1 MEQKDLEKLEALTL
15 RTGSDYEAFLYD
27 CDGTLADNMLA
38 HKLAYQEVTANYGIG
53 LDLNMVD
60 EFAGMPTA
68 IFANEITKRYG
79 ITLPETFASE
89 KSQIFIDKYIE
100 KTQPIAY
107 VAEHLKNH
115 VGKVKIA
122 VVSGGSRKTVTKTLT
137 VLGLIDLI
145 DVMVCAGETPKGKPA
160 PDPFLAAAEALGVA
174 PEKCMVF
181 EDADLGV
188 QGAIAAGM
196 DWVRID
202 KL

>member
-1 MEQKDLEKLEALTL
+1 MDSKDLEKLETLTK
-15 RTGSDYEAFLYD
+15 RTEGEYQAFLYD
-27 CDGTLADNMLA
+27 CDGTLADNMMA
-38 HKLAYQEVTANYGIG
+38 HKLAYQEVAASYGIS

-68 IFANEITKRYG
+68 IFAKEITKRYG
-79 ITLPETFASE
+79 VDLPETFASE

-137 VLGLIDLI
+137 VLGLVDLI
-145 DVMVCAGETPKGKPA
+145 EVMVCAGETPKGKPA

-196 DWVRID
+196 DWVRVD

>member
-1 MEQKDLEKLEALTL
+1 MDNNHLEKLELLTK
-15 RTGSDYEAFLYD
+15 RTEGEYQAFLYD
-27 CDGTLADNMLA
+27 CDGTLADNMMA
-38 HKLAYQEVTANYGIG
+38 HKLAYEEVAANYGVG
-53 LDLNMVD
+53 LDLNMID

-68 IFANEITKRYG
+68 IFAKEITKRYG
-79 ITLPETFASE
+79 VPLPDTFASE

-100 KTQPIAY
+100 KTQPISY

-160 PDPFLAAAEALGVA
+160 PDPFLAAAEALNVA
-174 PEKCMVF
+174 PNKCIVF

-202 KL
+202 KI

>member
-1 MEQKDLEKLEALTL
+1 MDNYLEKLELLTQ
-15 RTGSDYEAFLYD
+15 RTEGEYEAFLYD

-38 HKLAYQEVTANYGIG
+38 HKLAYEEVAANYGIA
-53 LDLNMVD
+53 LDHAMVD

-68 IFANEITKRYG
+68 LFAQEITKRYG
-79 ITLPETFASE
+79 VPLPDTFANE

-100 KTQPIAY
+100 QTQPIAY

-137 VLGLIDLI
+137 VLGLIDFV
-145 DVMVCAGETPKGKPA
+145 DTMVCAGETPKGKPA
-160 PDPFLAAAEALGVA
+160 PDPFLAAAEKLGVN
-174 PEKCMVF
+174 PQKCIVF
-181 EDADLGV
+181 EDAEFGV

-196 DWVRID
+196 DWVRVD
-202 KL
+202 KI

>member
-1 MEQKDLEKLEALTL
+1 MENHLEKLEFLTK
-15 RTGSDYEAFLYD
+15 RTAGEYQAFLYD

-38 HKLAYQEVTANYGIG
+38 HKLAYEEVAAKYGVA
-53 LDLNMVD
+53 LDHAMVD
-60 EFAGMPTA
+60 EFAGVPTVL
-68 IFANEITKRYG
+68 FAQEITKRYG
-79 ITLPETFASE
+79 VALPDTFASE

-100 KTQPIAY
+100 QTKPISY

-160 PDPFLAAAEALGVA
+160 PDPFLAAAEALNIE
-174 PEKCMVF
+174 PSKCIVF
-181 EDADLGV
+181 EDAELGV
-188 QGAIAAGM
+188 QGAIVAGM

>member
-1 MEQKDLEKLEALTL
+1 MDKQHLEKLTFLTQ
-15 RTGSDYEAFLYD
+15 RTADKYEAFLYD
-27 CDGTLADNMLA
+27 CDGTLADNMMA
-38 HKLAYQEVTANYGIG
+38 HKLAYKEVAANYGVA
-53 LDLNMVD
+53 LDLEMVD

-68 IFANEITKRYG
+68 IFAKEITRRYDVE
-79 ITLPETFASE
+79 LPDTFASE

-100 KTQPIAY
+100 KTQPISY

-115 VGKVKIA
+115 VGKIKIA

-174 PEKCMVF
+174 PEKCIVF

-188 QGAIAAGM
+188 QGAVAAGM
-196 DWVRID
+196 DWVRVD
-202 KL
+202 KI

>member
-1 MEQKDLEKLEALTL
+1 MDSKHLEKLELLTQ
-15 RTGSDYEAFLYD
+15 RTEGAYEAFLYD
-27 CDGTLADNMLA
+27 CDGTLADNMMA
-38 HKLAYQEVTANYGIG
+38 HKLAYQEVAANYGVS
-53 LDLNMVD
+53 LDLDMVD
-60 EFAGMPTA
+60 EFAGMPTK

-79 ITLPETFASE
+79 VPLPDTFAGE

-100 KTQPIAY
+100 KTQPISY

-137 VLGLIDLI
+137 VLGLVDLI

-160 PDPFLAAAEALGVA
+160 PDPFLAAAEALCVD
-174 PEKCMVF
+174 PKKCIVF

-188 QGAIAAGM
+188 QGAIAAEM
-196 DWVRID
+196 DWVRVD
-202 KL
+202 KI

>member
-1 MEQKDLEKLEALTL
+1 MDDKHLQKLEFLTG
-15 RTGSDYEAFLYD
+15 RTADKYEAFLYD

-38 HKLAYQEVTANYGIG
+38 HKLAYEEVAARYGVA
-53 LDLNMVD
+53 LDHAMVD
-60 EFAGMPTA
+60 EFAGVPTA
-68 IFANEITKRYG
+68 LFAKEITKRYG
-79 ITLPETFASE
+79 VDLPDTFASE

-100 KTQPIAY
+100 QTQPISY

-137 VLGLIDLI
+137 ILGLIDLI

-160 PDPFLAAAEALGVA
+160 PDPFLAAAEALSVD
-174 PEKCMVF
+174 PKKCIVF
-181 EDADLGV
+181 EDAELGV

-202 KL
+202 QI

>member
-1 MEQKDLEKLEALTL
+1 MDSKHLEKLELLTK
-15 RTGSDYEAFLYD
+15 RTEGEYQAFLYD
-27 CDGTLADNMLA
+27 CDGTLADNMMA
-38 HKLAYQEVTANYGIG
+38 HKLAYKEVAANYGVG

-68 IFANEITKRYG
+68 IFAGEITKRYG
-79 ITLPETFASE
+79 VPLPDTFASE

-100 KTQPIAY
+100 QTQPISY

-137 VLGLIDLI
+137 VLGLIDLV

-160 PDPFLAAAEALGVA
+160 PDPFLAAANALGID
-174 PEKCMVF
+174 PKKCMVF
-181 EDADLGV
+181 EDAELGV
-188 QGAIAAGM
+188 QAAIAAGM
-196 DWVRID
+196 DWVRVDQI
-202 KL
+202 

>member
-1 MEQKDLEKLEALTL
+1 MDDKHLQKLEFLTG
-15 RTGSDYEAFLYD
+15 RTTDKYDAFLYD

-38 HKLAYQEVTANYGIG
+38 HKLAYEEVAARYGVA
-53 LDLNMVD
+53 LDHAMVD
-60 EFAGMPTA
+60 EFAGVPTA
-68 IFANEITKRYG
+68 LFAKEITKRYG
-79 ITLPETFASE
+79 VDLPDTFASE

-100 KTQPIAY
+100 QTQPISY

-137 VLGLIDLI
+137 ILGLIDLI

-160 PDPFLAAAEALGVA
+160 PDPFLAAAEALSVD
-174 PEKCMVF
+174 PKKCIVF
-181 EDADLGV
+181 EDAELGV

-202 KL
+202 QI

>member
-1 MEQKDLEKLEALTL
+1 MENHLEKLELLTK
-15 RTGSDYEAFLYD
+15 RTAGDYEAFLYD
-27 CDGTLADNMLA
+27 CDGTLADNMMA
-38 HKLAYQEVTANYGIG
+38 HKLAYKEVAANYGVG
-53 LDLNMVD
+53 LDLNMID

-68 IFANEITKRYG
+68 IFAKEITKRYG
-79 ITLPETFASE
+79 VPLPETFASE

-145 DVMVCAGETPKGKPA
+145 DIMVCAGETPKGKPA
-160 PDPFLAAAEALGVA
+160 PDPFLAAAEALGVD
-174 PEKCMVF
+174 PKKCIVF
-181 EDADLGV
+181 EDAELGV
-188 QGAIAAGM
+188 QGAISAGM
-196 DWVRID
+196 DWVRVD

>member
-1 MEQKDLEKLEALTL
+1 MDDKHLQKLEFLTG
-15 RTGSDYEAFLYD
+15 RTADKYDAFLYD

-38 HKLAYQEVTANYGIG
+38 HKLAYEEVAARYGVA
-53 LDLNMVD
+53 LDHAMVD
-60 EFAGMPTA
+60 EFAGVPTA
-68 IFANEITKRYG
+68 LFAKEITKRYG
-79 ITLPETFASE
+79 VDLPDTFASE

-100 KTQPIAY
+100 QTQPISY

-137 VLGLIDLI
+137 ILGLIDFI

-160 PDPFLAAAEALGVA
+160 PDPFLAAAEALSVD
-174 PEKCMVF
+174 PKKCIVF
-181 EDADLGV
+181 EDAELGV

-202 KL
+202 QI

>member
-1 MEQKDLEKLEALTL
+1 MENHLEKLELLTK
-15 RTGSDYEAFLYD
+15 RTAGDYEAFLYD
-27 CDGTLADNMLA
+27 CDGTLADNMMA
-38 HKLAYQEVTANYGIG
+38 HKLAYEEVAANYGVG
-53 LDLNMVD
+53 LDLNMID

-68 IFANEITKRYG
+68 IFAKEITKRYG
-79 ITLPETFASE
+79 VPLPETFASE

-145 DVMVCAGETPKGKPA
+145 DIMVCAGETPKGKPA
-160 PDPFLAAAEALGVA
+160 PDPFLAAAEALGVD
-174 PEKCMVF
+174 PKKCIVF
-181 EDADLGV
+181 EDAELGV
-188 QGAIAAGM
+188 QGAISAGM
-196 DWVRID
+196 DWVRVD

>member
-1 MEQKDLEKLEALTL
+1 MENHLEKLELLTK
-15 RTGSDYEAFLYD
+15 RTDGDYEAFLYD
-27 CDGTLADNMLA
+27 CDGTLADNMMA
-38 HKLAYQEVTANYGIG
+38 HKLAYEEVAANYGVG
-53 LDLNMVD
+53 LDLNMID

-68 IFANEITKRYG
+68 IFAKEITKRYG
-79 ITLPETFASE
+79 VPLPETFASE

-100 KTQPIAY
+100 KTQPISY
-107 VAEHLKNH
+107 VAEHLRNH

-137 VLGLIDLI
+137 VLGLINLI

-160 PDPFLAAAEALGVA
+160 PDPFLAAAEALGVD
-174 PEKCMVF
+174 PKKCIVF
-181 EDADLGV
+181 EDAELGV
-188 QGAIAAGM
+188 QGAISAGM

>member
-1 MEQKDLEKLEALTL
+1 MDSKHLEKLELLTK
-15 RTGSDYEAFLYD
+15 RTEGEYQAFLYD
-27 CDGTLADNMLA
+27 CDGTLADNMMA
-38 HKLAYQEVTANYGIG
+38 HKLAYKEVAANYGVG

-68 IFANEITKRYG
+68 IFAREITKRYG
-79 ITLPETFASE
+79 VPLPDTFASE

-100 KTQPIAY
+100 QTQPISY
-107 VAEHLKNH
+107 VSEHLKNH

-160 PDPFLAAAEALGVA
+160 PDPFLAAAEALGVD
-174 PEKCMVF
+174 PKKCIVF
-181 EDADLGV
+181 EDAELGV

-196 DWVRID
+196 DWIRVDQI
-202 KL
+202 

>member
-1 MEQKDLEKLEALTL
+1 MDSKHLEKLEILTK
-15 RTGSDYEAFLYD
+15 RTEGEYQAFLYD
-27 CDGTLADNMLA
+27 CDGTLADNMMA
-38 HKLAYQEVTANYGIG
+38 HKLAYQEVAANYGIG
-53 LDLNMVD
+53 LDLDMVD

-68 IFANEITKRYG
+68 IFAKEITKRYG
-79 ITLPETFASE
+79 VDLPDTFASE

-122 VVSGGSRKTVTKTLT
+122 VVSGGSRKTVTNTLT
-137 VLGLIDLI
+137 VIGLVDLI
-145 DVMVCAGETPKGKPA
+145 EVMVCAGETAKGKPA
-160 PDPFLAAAEALGVA
+160 PDPFLAAAEALGVD
-174 PEKCMVF
+174 PTKCIVF

-196 DWVRID
+196 DWVRVD

>member
-1 MEQKDLEKLEALTL
+1 MDSKHLEKLELLTK
-15 RTGSDYEAFLYD
+15 RTEGEYQAFLYD
-27 CDGTLADNMLA
+27 CDGTLADNMMA
-38 HKLAYQEVTANYGIG
+38 HKLAYKEVAANYGVG

-68 IFANEITKRYG
+68 IFAQEITKRYG
-79 ITLPETFASE
+79 VPLPDTFAGE

-100 KTQPIAY
+100 QTQPISY

-137 VLGLIDLI
+137 VLGLIDLV
-145 DVMVCAGETPKGKPA
+145 DVMVCAGETTKGKPA
-160 PDPFLAAAEALGVA
+160 PDPFLAAAEALGVD
-174 PEKCMVF
+174 PKKCIVF
-181 EDADLGV
+181 EDAELGV

-202 KL
+202 QI

>member
-1 MEQKDLEKLEALTL
+1 MDSKHLEKLEILTK
-15 RTGSDYEAFLYD
+15 RTKGEYQAFLYD
-27 CDGTLADNMLA
+27 CDGTLADNMMA
-38 HKLAYQEVTANYGIG
+38 HKLAYQEVAANYGIG
-53 LDLNMVD
+53 LDLDMVD

-68 IFANEITKRYG
+68 IFAKEITKRYG
-79 ITLPETFASE
+79 VDLPDTFASE

-122 VVSGGSRKTVTKTLT
+122 VVSGGSRKTVTNTLT
-137 VLGLIDLI
+137 VIGLVDLI
-145 DVMVCAGETPKGKPA
+145 EVMVCAGETAKGKPA

-174 PEKCMVF
+174 PERCIVF

-196 DWVRID
+196 DWVRVD

>member
-1 MEQKDLEKLEALTL
+1 MDKQHLEKLTFLTQ
-15 RTGSDYEAFLYD
+15 RTAEKYEAFLYD
-27 CDGTLADNMLA
+27 CDGTLADNMMA
-38 HKLAYQEVTANYGIG
+38 HKLAYKEVAANYGVA
-53 LDLNMVD
+53 LDLEMVD

-68 IFANEITKRYG
+68 IFAKEITRRYDVA
-79 ITLPETFASE
+79 LPDTFASE

-100 KTQPIAY
+100 KTQPISY
-107 VAEHLKNH
+107 VAQHLKNH
-115 VGKVKIA
+115 AGKVKIA

-174 PEKCMVF
+174 PEKCIVF

-188 QGAIAAGM
+188 QGAVAAGM
-196 DWVRID
+196 DWVRVD
-202 KL
+202 KI

>member
-1 MEQKDLEKLEALTL
+1 MDSIHLEKLELLTK
-15 RTGSDYEAFLYD
+15 RTEGEYEAFLYD
-27 CDGTLADNMLA
+27 CDGTLADNMMA
-38 HKLAYQEVTANYGIG
+38 HKLAYKEVAANYGIG

-68 IFANEITKRYG
+68 IFAKEITKRYG
-79 ITLPETFASE
+79 VALPDTFASE

-100 KTQPIAY
+100 KTQPISY

-160 PDPFLAAAEALGVA
+160 PDPFLAAAEALGID
-174 PEKCMVF
+174 PTKCIVF

-196 DWVRID
+196 DWVRVD
-202 KL
+202 KI

>member
-1 MEQKDLEKLEALTL
+1 MDNKDLEKLELLTK
-15 RTGSDYEAFLYD
+15 RTAGQYEAFLYD
-27 CDGTLADNMLA
+27 CDGTLADNMMA
-38 HKLAYQEVTANYGIG
+38 HKLAYEEVAANYGVG
-53 LDLNMVD
+53 LDLNMID

-68 IFANEITKRYG
+68 IFAKEITKRYG
-79 ITLPETFASE
+79 VPLPDTFASE

-174 PEKCMVF
+174 PSKCIVF
-181 EDADLGV
+181 EDAELGV
-188 QGAIAAGM
+188 QAAISAGM

>member
-1 MEQKDLEKLEALTL
+1 MDSKHLEKLEILTK
-15 RTGSDYEAFLYD
+15 RTEGEYQAFLYD
-27 CDGTLADNMLA
+27 CDGTLADNMMA
-38 HKLAYQEVTANYGIG
+38 HKLAYEEVAANYGIG
-53 LDLNMVD
+53 LDLNMID

-68 IFANEITKRYG
+68 VFAKEITKRYG
-79 ITLPETFASE
+79 VDLPDTFASE

-100 KTQPIAY
+100 KTQPISY

-174 PEKCMVF
+174 PEMCIVF

-202 KL
+202 KI

>member
-1 MEQKDLEKLEALTL
+1 M
-15 RTGSDYEAFLYD
+15 
-27 CDGTLADNMLA
+27 A
-38 HKLAYQEVTANYGIG
+38 HKLAYKEVAANYGVG

-68 IFANEITKRYG
+68 IFAGEITKRYG
-79 ITLPETFASE
+79 VSLPDTFASE

-100 KTQPIAY
+100 QTQPISY

-137 VLGLIDLI
+137 VLGLIDLV
-145 DVMVCAGETPKGKPA
+145 DVLVCAGETPKGKPA
-160 PDPFLAAAEALGVA
+160 PDPFLAAAEALGVD
-174 PEKCMVF
+174 PKKCIVF
-181 EDADLGV
+181 EDAELGV

-202 KL
+202 QI

>member
-1 MEQKDLEKLEALTL
+1 MDSKHLEKLEILTK
-15 RTGSDYEAFLYD
+15 RTEGEYQAFLYD
-27 CDGTLADNMLA
+27 CDGTLADNMMA
-38 HKLAYQEVTANYGIG
+38 HKLAYEEVAANYGIG
-53 LDLNMVD
+53 LDLNMID

-68 IFANEITKRYG
+68 VFAKEITKRYG
-79 ITLPETFASE
+79 VDLPDTFASE

-100 KTQPIAY
+100 KTQPISY

-174 PEKCMVF
+174 PEKCIVF

-202 KL
+202 KI

>member
-1 MEQKDLEKLEALTL
+1 MDNNHLEKLELLTK
-15 RTGSDYEAFLYD
+15 RTEGEYQAFLYD
-27 CDGTLADNMLA
+27 CDGTLADNMMA
-38 HKLAYQEVTANYGIG
+38 HKLAYEEVAANYGVG
-53 LDLNMVD
+53 LDLYMID

-68 IFANEITKRYG
+68 IFAKEITKRYG
-79 ITLPETFASE
+79 VPLPDTFASE

-100 KTQPIAY
+100 KTQPISY

-160 PDPFLAAAEALGVA
+160 PDPFLAAAEALNVA
-174 PEKCMVF
+174 PNKCIVF

-202 KL
+202 KI

>member
-1 MEQKDLEKLEALTL
+1 MDSKHLEKLEILTK
-15 RTGSDYEAFLYD
+15 RTEGEYQAFLYD
-27 CDGTLADNMLA
+27 CDGTLADNMMA
-38 HKLAYQEVTANYGIG
+38 HKLAYEEVAANYGIG
-53 LDLNMVD
+53 LDLNMID

-68 IFANEITKRYG
+68 VFAKEITKRYG
-79 ITLPETFASE
+79 VDLPDTFASE

-100 KTQPIAY
+100 KTQPISY

-145 DVMVCAGETPKGKPA
+145 DVMVCAGETSKGKPA

-174 PEKCMVF
+174 PEKCIVF

-202 KL
+202 KI

>member
-1 MEQKDLEKLEALTL
+1 MDTQHLEKLTFLTQ
-15 RTGSDYEAFLYD
+15 RTADKYEAFLYD
-27 CDGTLADNMLA
+27 CDGTLADNMMA
-38 HKLAYQEVTANYGIG
+38 HKLAYKEVAANYGVA
-53 LDLNMVD
+53 LDLEMVD

-68 IFANEITKRYG
+68 IFAKEITRRYDVE
-79 ITLPETFASE
+79 LPDTFASE

-100 KTQPIAY
+100 KTQPISY

-174 PEKCMVF
+174 PEKCIVF

-188 QGAIAAGM
+188 QGAVAAGM
-196 DWVRID
+196 DWVRVD
-202 KL
+202 KI

>member
-1 MEQKDLEKLEALTL
+1 MDSKHLEKLELLTK
-15 RTGSDYEAFLYD
+15 RTEGEYQAFLYD
-27 CDGTLADNMLA
+27 CDGTLADNMMA
-38 HKLAYQEVTANYGIG
+38 HKLAYKEVAAKYGVG

-68 IFANEITKRYG
+68 IFASEITKRYG
-79 ITLPETFASE
+79 VPLPDTFASE

-100 KTQPIAY
+100 QTQPISY

-137 VLGLIDLI
+137 VLGLIDLVDI
-145 DVMVCAGETPKGKPA
+145 MVCAGETPKGKPA
-160 PDPFLAAAEALGVA
+160 PDPFLAAANALGIE
-174 PEKCMVF
+174 PKKCIIF
-181 EDADLGV
+181 EDAELGV

-202 KL
+202 QI

>member
-1 MEQKDLEKLEALTL
+1 MENHLEKLEFLTK
-15 RTGSDYEAFLYD
+15 RTAGEYQAFLYD

-38 HKLAYQEVTANYGIG
+38 HKLAYEEVAAKYGIA
-53 LDLNMVD
+53 LDHAMVD
-60 EFAGMPTA
+60 EFAGVPTVL
-68 IFANEITKRYG
+68 FAQEITKRYG
-79 ITLPETFASE
+79 VALPDTFASE

-100 KTQPIAY
+100 QTKPISY

-174 PEKCMVF
+174 PEKCIVF
-181 EDADLGV
+181 EDAELGV
-188 QGAIAAGM
+188 QAAISAGM
-196 DWVRID
+196 DWVRTD

>member
-1 MEQKDLEKLEALTL
+1 MDKQHLEKLTFLTQ
-15 RTGSDYEAFLYD
+15 RTADKYEAFLYD
-27 CDGTLADNMLA
+27 CDGTLADNMMA
-38 HKLAYQEVTANYGIG
+38 HKLAYKEVAANYGVA
-53 LDLNMVD
+53 LDLEMVD

-68 IFANEITKRYG
+68 IFAKEITRRYDVE
-79 ITLPETFASE
+79 LPDTFASE

-100 KTQPIAY
+100 KTQPISY

-174 PEKCMVF
+174 PEKCIVF

-188 QGAIAAGM
+188 QGAVAAGM
-196 DWVRID
+196 DWVRVD
-202 KL
+202 KI

>member
-1 MEQKDLEKLEALTL
+1 MENHLEKLASLTD
-15 RTGSDYEAFLYD
+15 RTAGDYEAFLYD
-27 CDGTLADNMLA
+27 CDGTLADNMMA
-38 HKLAYQEVTANYGIG
+38 HKLAYEEVAANYGIG
-53 LDLNMVD
+53 LDLDMVD

-68 IFANEITKRYG
+68 IFAKEITKRYG
-79 ITLPETFASE
+79 VALPDTFANE

-100 KTQPIAY
+100 KTQPISY

-160 PDPFLAAAEALGVA
+160 PDPFLAAAEALGVD
-174 PEKCMVF
+174 PKKCIVF

-188 QGAIAAGM
+188 QAAIAAGM
-196 DWVRID
+196 DWVRVD
-202 KL
+202 KI